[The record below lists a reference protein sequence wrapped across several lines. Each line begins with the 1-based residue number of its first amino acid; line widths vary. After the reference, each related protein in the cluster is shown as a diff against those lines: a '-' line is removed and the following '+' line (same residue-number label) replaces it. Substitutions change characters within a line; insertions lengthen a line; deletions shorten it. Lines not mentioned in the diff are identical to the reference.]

1 MGRRPGGRVTFRAI
15 ADEAG
20 VSIATVSRVVNGST
34 RVSEGTQRAVREA
47 AQRLGS
53 GFARTR
59 GGAPPVLV
67 YCPYALTDYFGTIVT
82 SVVETL
88 ALHGRRALVLAGE
101 SAQDDT
107 SALLALP
114 EQQGIAGA
122 VLVLPPGSTHDLEV
136 LHARRYPLVV
146 VDPRA
151 ELPETVASVSAAHA
165 AGARRVTRHLLGL
178 GHRRIGFIGGPGDWL
193 ASRNRLVGHTAALG
207 ESRLLPD
214 PALLA
219 AITEPTTHEGHT
231 AARLLLSRDPRP
243 TALVAFNDKTAAGA
257 IRAAREAGLTVP
269 GDLSVTGFDDSE
281 LGQSITPA
289 LTTVRQPL
297 EEMGRMAVS
306 LLVRLV
312 AGHAVDTLHV
322 ELATP
327 LVVRDS
333 TAPPSAACR
342 V

>member
-1 MGRRPGGRVTFRAI
+1 MAREPQPPRRPHRRARG
-15 ADEAG
+15 DG
-20 VSIATVSRVVNGST
+20 PPPRSR
-34 RVSEGTQRAVREA
+34 A
-47 AQRLGS
+47 
-53 GFARTR
+53 
-59 GGAPPVLV
+59 
-67 YCPYALTDYFGTIVT
+67 
-82 SVVETL
+82 
-88 ALHGRRALVLAGE
+88 HGRDHRA
-101 SAQDDT
+101 
-107 SALLALP
+107 
-114 EQQGIAGA
+114 
-122 VLVLPPGSTHDLEV
+122 HD
-136 LHARRYPLVV
+136 ARGPHGRP
-146 VDPRA
+146 
-151 ELPETVASVSAAHA
+151 AAP
-165 AGARRVTRHLLGL
+165 V
-178 GHRRIGFIGGPGDWL
+178 PY
-193 ASRNRLVGHTAALG
+193 
-207 ESRLLPD
+207 
-214 PALLA
+214 
-219 AITEPTTHEGHT
+219 
-231 AARLLLSRDPRP
+231 PRP

-333 TAPPSAACR
+333 TAPPPACR

>member
-1 MGRRPGGRVTFRAI
+1 MTFRAI

-20 VSIATVSRVVNGST
+20 VSIATVSRVVNGSAQ
-34 RVSEGTQRAVREA
+34 VADETQRLVRQA

-53 GFARTR
+53 GFARAP
-59 GGAPPVLV
+59 GAAPPVLV

-101 SAQDDT
+101 SAQDDS
-107 SALLALP
+107 SALRALP
-114 EQQGIAGA
+114 EQRGIAGA
-122 VLVLPPGSTHDLEV
+122 VLVLPPGPTPDLEA

-146 VDPRA
+146 VDPRV
-151 ELPETVASVSAAHA
+151 ELPEDIASVSAAHA
-165 AGARRVTRHLLGL
+165 AGARRVAQHLLAL
-178 GHRRIGFIGGPGDWL
+178 GHRRIGFIGGPRDWL
-193 ASRNRLVGHTAALG
+193 ASRNRLVGHTAALAEAG
-207 ESRLLPD
+207 ILPEPELLTE
-214 PALLA
+214 
-219 AITEPTTHEGHT
+219 ITEPTTDQGHV
-231 AARLLLSRDPRP
+231 AARLLFSRTPRP

-257 IRAAREAGLTVP
+257 VRAAREAGLRVP
-269 GDLSVTGFDDSE
+269 ADLSVTGFDDSE

-297 EEMGRMAVS
+297 AEMGRIAVS

-333 TAPPSAACR
+333 TAPPPPAA
-342 V
+342 